1 MEQTRRARLTGLTAA
16 LLTVAAILWTLF
28 ASPSIGV
35 VADGS
40 YASAAEGLAL
50 RYAEESL
57 PTGQRVEDFA
67 YEDTAY
73 STLLFAS
80 RTSVGAAVAL
90 VRLATHPFGL
100 GFSTRYLAIV
110 YALLMGWGAY
120 LLANGL
126 ARRSRTAA
134 ILATLG
140 LPLALANP
148 AVIGYLNSLYAVGA
162 SMAYLLLFLGA
173 TVYCLCR
180 EKGCG
185 VQWALLVLFAAQLM
199 LRTMAQMMALLPA
212 AVLAVVL
219 CAVHSCPGRAERPLH
234 AACVLIAS
242 LMCVS
247 GLVTGWQADDT
258 VHSAAANYLA
268 VFQGYLPA
276 SEKPEETL
284 EALGLPES
292 YLADIGK
299 SYYEPSEN
307 FVNDPRDA
315 ENAALLNE
323 NISLGKRVSL
333 LAKHTDILSGMLE
346 QRKDLLANTDNW
358 YLVNDNGEM
367 NATYSVIHV
376 VLERLLGYNS
386 WAMGRNLLVSVAMLL
401 LLMPVFRKQKQMLML
416 GATIAIMQICALGF
430 ITFDLAITG
439 GNNLVVTK
447 AFFFFMG
454 WLSAWII
461 VIEAAT
467 LANAIMNWLRTME
480 APLAM
485 RAVPAEQTRD
495 KLMQLHRLHVHEQ
508 LLPILTV
515 IVCVIMFIWQ
525 VLPDNHLAGVNNGDY
540 GRMMEQIDLRWAAEQ
555 IENASTQA
563 QTCVVEKYALSEA
576 LHLSR
581 LTSADPTY
589 SLVYP
594 SMLIRIWS
602 WITKTDY
609 YSTYAQSIL
618 LFLVTCIALI
628 VLSKDLQKLYGKGAY
643 ILMALLLCV
652 FFGEVQL
659 AWNNSLFGEATIPA
673 SMIAVLACAI
683 HLIVIPRGGKGK
695 VLSLILLAIS
705 LRMLACSKAQ
715 LALSI
720 PAALILMFVF
730 TQYHF
735 PKLKLGKIGL
745 SVLSLLMSVLICFD
759 AVMIYKK
766 NQPVSEKQTIWQSVF
781 YGLLLIVDDQEET
794 MNELGIPL
802 EMKADIGKHAYL
814 DESEYV
820 YPITSKDAEEKFY
833 NHISTFKIVGYYI
846 THPKYLLI
854 MLNHAAEE
862 SRDLHTGFM
871 EYRGKPYNPN
881 CDLFRFNIWRNLRSC
896 FAAKTFYGYFLFYG
910 LFTCVC
916 IYVFFSKK
924 ISKRKKLFAT
934 LLFCIMLI
942 GVTQYPLTVLGNGFA
957 DNNKQLYTFMLCHD
971 LMIIFTSTIGL
982 KLCFRYAVKRRE
994 VSAT

>member
-50 RYAEESL
+50 RYAEESI
-57 PTGQRVEDFA
+57 PTGQRVEEFA

-100 GFSTRYLAIV
+100 GFSTRYLAVV

-199 LRTMAQMMALLPA
+199 LRTMAQMMVLLPA

-234 AACVLIAS
+234 AACMLIAS

-358 YLVNDNGEM
+358 YLVNENGEM

-376 VLERLLGYNS
+376 VLERLLGYY
-386 WAMGRNLLVSVAMLL
+386 
-401 LLMPVFRKQKQMLML
+401 
-416 GATIAIMQICALGF
+416 
-430 ITFDLAITG
+430 
-439 GNNLVVTK
+439 
-447 AFFFFMG
+447 
-454 WLSAWII
+454 
-461 VIEAAT
+461 E
-467 LANAIMNWLRTME
+467 
-480 APLAM
+480 
-485 RAVPAEQTRD
+485 
-495 KLMQLHRLHVHEQ
+495 
-508 LLPILTV
+508 
-515 IVCVIMFIWQ
+515 
-525 VLPDNHLAGVNNGDY
+525 
-540 GRMMEQIDLRWAAEQ
+540 
-555 IENASTQA
+555 
-563 QTCVVEKYALSEA
+563 
-576 LHLSR
+576 
-581 LTSADPTY
+581 
-589 SLVYP
+589 
-594 SMLIRIWS
+594 
-602 WITKTDY
+602 
-609 YSTYAQSIL
+609 
-618 LFLVTCIALI
+618 
-628 VLSKDLQKLYGKGAY
+628 
-643 ILMALLLCV
+643 
-652 FFGEVQL
+652 
-659 AWNNSLFGEATIPA
+659 
-673 SMIAVLACAI
+673 
-683 HLIVIPRGGKGK
+683 
-695 VLSLILLAIS
+695 
-705 LRMLACSKAQ
+705 
-715 LALSI
+715 
-720 PAALILMFVF
+720 
-730 TQYHF
+730 
-735 PKLKLGKIGL
+735 
-745 SVLSLLMSVLICFD
+745 
-759 AVMIYKK
+759 
-766 NQPVSEKQTIWQSVF
+766 
-781 YGLLLIVDDQEET
+781 
-794 MNELGIPL
+794 
-802 EMKADIGKHAYL
+802 
-814 DESEYV
+814 
-820 YPITSKDAEEKFY
+820 
-833 NHISTFKIVGYYI
+833 
-846 THPKYLLI
+846 
-854 MLNHAAEE
+854 
-862 SRDLHTGFM
+862 
-871 EYRGKPYNPN
+871 
-881 CDLFRFNIWRNLRSC
+881 
-896 FAAKTFYGYFLFYG
+896 
-910 LFTCVC
+910 
-916 IYVFFSKK
+916 
-924 ISKRKKLFAT
+924 
-934 LLFCIMLI
+934 
-942 GVTQYPLTVLGNGFA
+942 
-957 DNNKQLYTFMLCHD
+957 
-971 LMIIFTSTIGL
+971 
-982 KLCFRYAVKRRE
+982 
-994 VSAT
+994 

>member
-50 RYAEESL
+50 RYAEESI

-100 GFSTRYLAIV
+100 GFSTRYLAVV

-185 VQWALLVLFAAQLM
+185 VQWTLLVLFAAQLM
-199 LRTMAQMMALLPA
+199 LRTMAQMMVLLPA

-323 NISLGKRVSL
+323 NISLGKRVKFAIQHPAVVRAMMDKNESAL
-333 LAKHTDILSGMLE
+333 RNADS
-346 QRKDLLANTDNW
+346 W
-358 YLVNDNGEM
+358 YLADDAG
-367 NATYSVIHV
+367 NAVSSRSPLHT
-376 VLERLLGYNS
+376 VLETIF
-386 WAMGRNLLVSVAMLL
+386 GRDHHAISCWCLICAALLVL
-401 LLMPVFRKQKQMLML
+401 
-416 GATIAIMQICALGF
+416 
-430 ITFDLAITG
+430 
-439 GNNLVVTK
+439 
-447 AFFFFMG
+447 
-454 WLSAWII
+454 
-461 VIEAAT
+461 
-467 LANAIMNWLRTME
+467 
-480 APLAM
+480 
-485 RAVPAEQTRD
+485 
-495 KLMQLHRLHVHEQ
+495 
-508 LLPILTV
+508 LLPIVRRQSASVMLCAFLLVVLLDTIGYLPLTLALTGGIDLLTV
-515 IVCVIMFIWQ
+515 KPLAFLLGGLT
-525 VLPDNHLAGVNNGDY
+525 VL
-540 GRMMEQIDLRWAAEQ
+540 M
-555 IENASTQA
+555 
-563 QTCVVEKYALSEA
+563 
-576 LHLSR
+576 
-581 LTSADPTY
+581 
-589 SLVYP
+589 SLV
-594 SMLIRIWS
+594 S
-602 WITKTDY
+602 
-609 YSTYAQSIL
+609 
-618 LFLVTCIALI
+618 
-628 VLSKDLQKLYGKGAY
+628 G
-643 ILMALLLCV
+643 
-652 FFGEVQL
+652 
-659 AWNNSLFGEATIPA
+659 
-673 SMIAVLACAI
+673 AVL
-683 HLIVIPRGGKGK
+683 
-695 VLSLILLAIS
+695 
-705 LRMLACSKAQ
+705 LR
-715 LALSI
+715 
-720 PAALILMFVF
+720 
-730 TQYHF
+730 
-735 PKLKLGKIGL
+735 
-745 SVLSLLMSVLICFD
+745 
-759 AVMIYKK
+759 
-766 NQPVSEKQTIWQSVF
+766 
-781 YGLLLIVDDQEET
+781 
-794 MNELGIPL
+794 
-802 EMKADIGKHAYL
+802 
-814 DESEYV
+814 
-820 YPITSKDAEEKFY
+820 
-833 NHISTFKIVGYYI
+833 
-846 THPKYLLI
+846 
-854 MLNHAAEE
+854 
-862 SRDLHTGFM
+862 R
-871 EYRGKPYNPN
+871 
-881 CDLFRFNIWRNLRSC
+881 
-896 FAAKTFYGYFLFYG
+896 
-910 LFTCVC
+910 
-916 IYVFFSKK
+916 
-924 ISKRKKLFAT
+924 
-934 LLFCIMLI
+934 LI
-942 GVTQYPLTVLGNGFA
+942 GVAEREGREIGAAALLGG
-957 DNNKQLYTFMLCHD
+957 
-971 LMIIFTSTIGL
+971 
-982 KLCFRYAVKRRE
+982 RVRRTAG
-994 VSAT
+994 VSP